1 MTTNTL
7 TPKSPIPQFVCQSC
21 GVGLQQD
28 PSLDTLDDQL
38 VKPNISTTT
47 INEESY
53 SEMQQGE
60 IDSTNGIRKTLG
72 GKRLSQ
78 SSIDSTNGFA
88 FVPHVSHD
96 VNKDLEQKP
105 MRDLRNDIIKH
116 EKFYDFLSEQY
127 TFDHP
132 LCDNCAHQLLNE
144 LDQDLQTAQQEL
156 SSYKNLLEQL
166 NTTTNRTEED
176 YAKLAQEL
184 AGLDEEEQKLKEELI
199 KLQEENEKV
208 QHISEKL
215 TEDEKLLEASEIKS
229 LQEYN
234 EQKRLLFEA
243 EDKQKSIDNQIR
255 YANAQYDKLSKTN
268 AFNAAFHIWH
278 QEHFG
283 TINGFRLGRLPSTT
297 PVEWSEINA
306 GLGQAALLLNA
317 LVKRIDIQFSD
328 YRIVPLGSHSYIE
341 VLNEQR
347 NGKCVQLPLYSGKR
361 HFTWD
366 TGFDKA
372 MIAFLDCVNQ
382 FKKAI
387 DSKNQLFRLP
397 YRISEKDKGFIIDS
411 NGYQFSVSPQAGSL
425 EQWTKALK
433 YMLTNL
439 KWGLSWITSQLPDD
453 MTISNTIPSTTYPST
468 TSPR

>member
-1 MTTNTL
+1 MTANTF
-7 TPKSPIPQFVCQSC
+7 TTKSPIPQFVCQSC
-21 GVGLQQD
+21 GIGLQQD
-28 PSLDTLDDQL
+28 PSLDTVDDQL
-38 VKPNISTTT
+38 VKPNASNMNIGEDPF
-47 INEESY
+47 N
-53 SEMQQGE
+53 EMQQGE
-60 IDSTNGIRKTLG
+60 IDGVNSNRKTLG

-88 FVPHVSHD
+88 FVPHVPHD
-96 VNKDLEQKP
+96 VNKDLEQKS

-156 SSYKNLLEQL
+156 SSYKKLLDQL
-166 NTTTNRTEED
+166 NKTTNCSEED
-176 YAKLAQEL
+176 YEKLEQEL
-184 AGLDEEEQKLKEELI
+184 ASLDAEEEKLKAELI
-199 KLQEENEKV
+199 KLQNDNDEV
-208 QHISEKL
+208 QHEFEQLAKEEK
-215 TEDEKLLEASEIKS
+215 DIEAKEIEFLK
-229 LQEYN
+229 EYN

-243 EDKQKSIDNQIR
+243 EDKQKSIDNQIK
-255 YANAQYDKLSKTN
+255 YASSQYDKLSKTN

-283 TINGFRLGRLPSTT
+283 TINGFRLGRLPSTQ

-306 GLGQAALLLNA
+306 GLGQTALLLNA
-317 LVKRIDIQFSD
+317 LAKRIDLQFAK

-347 NGKCVQLPLYSGKR
+347 NTKLPLYSGKR

-366 TGFDKA
+366 TGFDEA
-372 MIAFLDCVNQ
+372 MIAFLDCLNQ
-382 FKKAI
+382 FKLAI
-387 DSKNQLFRLP
+387 GSKNQRFCLP
-397 YRISEKDKGFIIDS
+397 YKMNGGGKGIITDN
-411 NGYQFSVSPQAGSL
+411 NGYQFSVSPRAGSL

-439 KWGLSWITSQLPDD
+439 KWGLTWITSQLPDD
-453 MTISNTIPSTTYPST
+453 MTTSNTIPSTTSPTTMT